1 MERAI
6 EQQLASV
13 NRQKETALGKAP
25 VTPLE
30 PRGLPAQVCAPLTKQ
45 AISDLVQEAAR
56 RERVDEALVW
66 AVIEKESSFDPCA
79 VSSRGAL
86 GLMQLMPETASELGV
101 ADAFDP
107 SENILAGT
115 RYLRQ
120 LLDRYRGNLALALGA
135 YNAGPSA
142 VDAAGGVPSIPETV
156 AYVRWILNK
165 LGKEA
170 SPAGDGGEAG
180 SDAGEPNTAVG
191 QTPARD

>member
-1 MERAI
+1 MEQAI

-13 NRQKETALGKAP
+13 NRQKESALGKAP
-25 VTPLE
+25 ATPLE
-30 PRGLPAQVCAPLTKQ
+30 PAGLPAQVCAPLTKQ
-45 AISDLVQEAAR
+45 AISGLVEEAAR

-86 GLMQLMPETASELGV
+86 GLMQLMPETAGELGV

-107 SENILAGT
+107 SENIFAGA

-142 VDAAGGVPSIPETV
+142 VDAAGGVPSIPETA

-165 LGKEA
+165 LRKEA
-170 SPAGDGGEAG
+170 NPAGDDGEAG
-180 SDAGEPNTAVG
+180 RGAGEPNNGVG
-191 QTPARD
+191 QTPTRD